1 MRTVLRRGLPLSLP
15 AIAALALLP
24 FLPAEMAEAQ
34 QTRTISGQVT
44 AAGTAAPLGSVQVS
58 VQGTGYGTV
67 SDSEGRFE
75 VTAPTGEAVLLFRL
89 IGYKTREV
97 RVGASQGSVDVQLE
111 TDVLQLDELVV
122 SGRATSVQRQNLANA
137 VSTLNA
143 EDVAEVPS
151 ASVEQQLYG
160 KMAGVSVQSNSGAPG
175 GGLQV
180 TLRGVTTVIGAHKP
194 LYVVDGVIVSN
205 ATVPNGIH
213 NITESSTNPTRGGEQ
228 DNSPNRI
235 ADLNPADIE
244 SIEVLKGASASAI
257 YGSKASNGV
266 IIITTKQGQAGET
279 DYRLRGRGGFFKRSN
294 EIGLR
299 RFDSE
304 EKAVAAFG
312 NTASQFWE
320 PGKFIDH
327 EDVLAGREPFSW
339 ELTGSASGSVGEAR
353 FFASALGKRDGGV
366 VLNTGYEKQSIRL
379 NLGQTMADGRLS
391 VDLNNNAIH
400 TKTGRGFTN
409 NDNTNISYWMTLP
422 FTPSFLDLRQNADG
436 TFPDNPFTASNV
448 VETASLA
455 QNDEEVWRYLGSA
468 HADFEAVNAES
479 HRISVVGRAGVDF
492 FNQINTV
499 LTPPE
504 LQFEPNDGLA
514 GTSLDGDAQSL
525 NYNLGANAIWEYTPG
540 EGGLQATTSVG
551 LQYEVEDL
559 ELQRTVGEN
568 LIAGQSNVDR
578 ATKVSLFVNKQ
589 RLKDFGFFLQEE
601 VLLDDRL
608 FLTGAVRFDQ
618 SSSNSDDEELFV
630 YPKAAASYRFPELA
644 PGTVDELKFRVAFGQ
659 SGNRP
664 LYGQKFTELDVGN
677 IEGIGTTTVAGVT
690 AAALKPERQ
699 SELEFGVDATLFD
712 ERATL
717 ELTGYEKRVTDVL
730 WQRGLHPSSG
740 FSTAVF
746 NGGEIR
752 VRGFEAMLRAAPVST
767 DELQW
772 TARTTFSLDRS
783 EVLDLPVPPFS
794 VQGFG
799 FLFGT
804 FFIEEG
810 GSLTAMWGNKTLD
823 SGEVTTAQLGNSNP
837 EFRLGFSSDLRWNDF
852 TFNTVLDWQ
861 KGGDVFNLTKL
872 LFDLGQNHT
881 DCDVQVEGGGNLCS
895 QRISEWPTNTAVY
908 MESASFLKLRE
919 IGIRWRLPENVRS
932 ALFGGV
938 DEATLSLTGRD
949 LLTFTPY
956 EGMDPEV
963 SNFGSQ
969 AIGRNIDVAPYPPSR
984 SFWLSLRLGL

>member
-1 MRTVLRRGLPLSLP
+1 MRSVLRSGFCRLVAIT
-15 AIAALALLP
+15 AIAMLP
-24 FLPAEMAEAQ
+24 FLAADRADAQ
-34 QTRTISGQVT
+34 ETRTITGQVA
-44 AAGTAAPLGSVQVS
+44 AAGTAAPLSSVQIS

-67 SDSEGRFE
+67 SGNDGRFE
-75 VTAPTGEAVLLFRL
+75 VTAPSGSAVLVFRL
-89 IGYKTREV
+89 IGYQTREV
-97 RVGASQGSVDVQLE
+97 EVGANQGTLEVQLE

-137 VSTLNA
+137 VSTLSA
-143 EDVAEVPS
+143 EEVSEVPS

-160 KMAGVSVQSNSGAPG
+160 KMAGVDVQSNSGAPG

-194 LYVVDGVIVSN
+194 LYVVDGIIVSN

-213 NITESSTNPTRGGEQ
+213 NITESSTDPVSGGEQ

-235 ADLNPADIE
+235 ADLDPNDIE

-266 IIITTKQGQAGET
+266 IIITTKRGGGGET
-279 DYRLRGRGGFFKRSN
+279 DHRLRARGGLFKRTN

-304 EKAVAAFG
+304 EEAVAAFG
-312 NTASQFWE
+312 STASQFWE
-320 PGKFIDH
+320 QGKFIDH

-339 ELTGSASGSVGEAR
+339 EVSGSASGAIGDTR
-353 FFASALGKRDGGV
+353 FFASGLAKEDGGV
-366 VLNTGYEKQSIRL
+366 ILNTGYQKQSVRL
-379 NLGQTMADGRLS
+379 NLSQVMADGRLS
-391 VDLNNNAIH
+391 LDLNNNAIH
-400 TKTGRGFTN
+400 SNTRRGFTN

-422 FTPSFLDLRQNADG
+422 FTPSFLDLRQNPDG
-436 TFPDNPFTASNV
+436 TFPTNPFTASNIIQ
-448 VETASLA
+448 TASLG

-468 HADFEAVNAES
+468 QADFEAINTES
-479 HRISVVGRAGVDF
+479 HRISLVGRGGVDF
-492 FNQINTV
+492 FNQVNTV

-514 GTSLDGDAQSL
+514 GTSLDGDAQNL

-540 EGGLQATTSVG
+540 EGGLRATTSLG
-551 LQYEVEDL
+551 IQYEVEELD
-559 ELQRTVGEN
+559 LQRTIGEN
-568 LIAGQSNVDR
+568 LVAGQSNVDR
-578 ATKVSLFVNKQ
+578 ATVVSLFVN
-589 RLKDFGFFLQEE
+589 RERIKDFGFFFQEE
-601 VLLDDRL
+601 MLLDDRL

-618 SSSNSDDEELFV
+618 SSSNTDSEALFV
-630 YPKAAASYRFPELA
+630 YPKAAASYRFPELV
-644 PGTVDELKFRVAFGQ
+644 PGTLDELKLRMAFGQ

-664 LYGQKFTELDVGN
+664 QYGQKFTELDVAN

-690 AAALKPERQ
+690 ADRLKPERQ
-699 SELEFGVDATLFD
+699 SEIEFGLDATLFD

-740 FSTAVF
+740 FSTAIF
-746 NGGEIR
+746 NGGKIR
-752 VRGFEAMLRAAPVST
+752 VRGFEAMLRAAPVSNG
-767 DELQW
+767 DLQW

-783 EVLDLPVPPFS
+783 KVLDLPVPPFS

-810 GSLTAMWGNKTLD
+810 GSLTAMWGNETLD
-823 SGEVTTAQLGNSNP
+823 SGEVTTARLGNSNP
-837 EFRLGFSSDLRWNDF
+837 EFRLGFSSDVRWNDF
-852 TFNTVLDWQ
+852 TFNTVLDWK
-861 KGGDVFNLTKL
+861 KGGDIFNLTKL

-881 DCDVQVEGGGNLCS
+881 DCDIQVAGGGNLCS
-895 QRISEWPTNTAVY
+895 QRVADWPTNTSVY
-908 MESASFLKLRE
+908 LESASFLKLRE
-919 IGIRWRLPENVRS
+919 VGIRWRLPAGIRS
-932 ALFGGV
+932 TLFGGV
-938 DEATLSLTGRD
+938 DSATLSLTGRD

-984 SFWLSLRLGL
+984 SFWLSLNLGL